1 MSNICTLVIIVGK
14 MTGQSWKRFK
24 LLHFFQTFHTISHHF
39 QTVEDGKLKLS
50 QIVHIEE
57 IFS

>member
-1 MSNICTLVIIVGK
+1 